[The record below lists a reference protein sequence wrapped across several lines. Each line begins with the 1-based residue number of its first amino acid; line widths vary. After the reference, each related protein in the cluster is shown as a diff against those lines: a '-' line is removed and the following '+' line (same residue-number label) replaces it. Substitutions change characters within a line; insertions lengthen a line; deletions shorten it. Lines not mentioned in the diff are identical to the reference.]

1 MSIILHLFKIILF
14 PLIVIYHAIIFLR
27 NWLYDKGIFPSVKPT
42 VFTINV
48 GNLTVGGT
56 GKTPHTEY
64 LINSLSNTYK
74 TILLSRGYG
83 RKTKGFVWAKEDS
96 DTNQIGDEPM
106 QIFEK
111 YKNKINVAVCEN
123 RAVGIEN
130 IQREKPDNQIII
142 LDDAFQ
148 HRAVWPHLN
157 ILLSDFNR
165 PFYSD
170 SLLPFGRLRDI
181 RTSAKRA
188 DAVVVS
194 KCPEKLSVV
203 EKKEIESKIH
213 RYTQP
218 HITIFFSKIDY
229 CEFRNYK
236 NKVTNPASKNLILIE
251 GIANAKPM
259 LQYLERKDFKVL
271 KKYSF
276 NDHHDFDRKTIA
288 EIINQNPENQFLT
301 TEKDYVKIR
310 KLLNEAEKENF
321 FFLPIQ
327 IKFDNQDEFDVMV
340 LRRFKEF
347 QSAKS
352 EEKL

>member
-14 PLIVIYHAIIFLR
+14 PLIIIYRGIIFLR
-27 NWLYDKGIFPSVKPT
+27 NWLYDRGIFSSTNPN

-56 GKTPHTEY
+56 GKTPQTEY
-64 LINSLSNTYK
+64 LINLLSNTYK
-74 TILLSRGYG
+74 TTLLSRGYG
-83 RKTKGFVWAKEDS
+83 RITKGFGWANEKTDA
-96 DTNQIGDEPM
+96 TMIGDEPL

-111 YKNKINVAVCEN
+111 YKNKVNVAVCEK
-123 RAVGIEN
+123 RVEGIEK
-130 IQREKPDNQIII
+130 IQKEKPDNQIVI

-148 HRAVWPHLN
+148 HRAIRPHLN
-157 ILLSDFNR
+157 ILLSDYNR

-181 RTSAKRA
+181 KESAKRA
-188 DAVVVS
+188 DVVVVS
-194 KCPEKLSVV
+194 KCPERISLI
-203 EKKEIESKIH
+203 EQTEIKYRI
-213 RYTQP
+213 RKFAKP
-218 HITIFFSKIDY
+218 NVPIFFSTIEY

-236 NKVTNPASKNLILIE
+236 NGISKPFSKSFVVIE
-251 GIANAKPM
+251 GIANAKP
-259 LQYLERKDFKVL
+259 LLNFLGKNDFEIL

-276 NDHHDFDRKTIA
+276 KDHHRFNRETIH
-288 EIINQNPENQFLT
+288 EIINQNPDNQFLT
-301 TEKDYVKIR
+301 TEKDFVKIR
-310 KLLNEAEKENF
+310 ELLNDFEKEKF
-321 FFLPIQ
+321 FYLPIEV
-327 IKFDNQDEFDVMV
+327 KFDNQDEFDALV